1 MITEYFANTIL
12 NDAQKRIKGY
22 IVNLV
27 KKLYLEKYEFAPNF
41 DDGENYC
48 LECEGKGISF
58 SIDVDNLYLDV
69 YEVTY
74 EDRQIKEIVVDGSD
88 NLWFVMEDDDDEC
101 NWDDVGILNL
111 AGVANILQN
120 FAFKK

>member
-1 MITEYFANTIL
+1 MIMVTEYFANKIL

-27 KKLYLEKYEFAPNF
+27 KKLYLDKNEFAPNF

-48 LECEGKGISF
+48 LECEGISF
-58 SIDVDNLYLDV
+58 SIEVDNSYLDV
-69 YEVTY
+69 YEVTS
-74 EDRQIKEIVVDGSD
+74 EERQIKEIVVDGSD
-88 NLWFVMEDDDDEC
+88 NLWFVMEDDDEC
-101 NWDDVGILNL
+101 NWDDVDVLNL

-120 FAFKK
+120 LAFKK

>member
-1 MITEYFANTIL
+1 MITEYFANKIL

-27 KKLYLEKYEFAPNF
+27 KKLYLDKYEFAPNF
-41 DDGENYC
+41 DDGESYC
-48 LECEGKGISF
+48 IVCEGIGF
-58 SIDVDNLYLDV
+58 SL
-69 YEVTY
+69 
-74 EDRQIKEIVVDGSD
+74 EIVVDGSD
-88 NLWFVMEDDDDEC
+88 NLWFVMEDDDEY
-101 NWDDVGILNL
+101 NWDDVDVLNL